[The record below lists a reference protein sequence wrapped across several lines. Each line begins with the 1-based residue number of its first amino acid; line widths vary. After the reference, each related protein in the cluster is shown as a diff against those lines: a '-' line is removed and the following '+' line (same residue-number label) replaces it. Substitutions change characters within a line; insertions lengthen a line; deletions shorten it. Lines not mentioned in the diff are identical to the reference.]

1 MHSLTNERKLPKK
14 WLMDRKCIDFSIQSQ
29 HKKNPHG
36 NAIANANC
44 IPVNCFTFI
53 KQQSMGDTA
62 IFFYC
67 SDAVLSYT
75 DKVVSDSYNLFPCYF
90 GGLIISE

>member
-1 MHSLTNERKLPKK
+1 MA
-14 WLMDRKCIDFSIQSQ
+14 RKCIDLKFKASI
-29 HKKNPHG
+29 KKIPYG
-36 NAIANANC
+36 NAIVNANC

-67 SDAVLSYT
+67 SDAVLSYI
-75 DKVVSDSYNLFPCYF
+75 DKVVSDSYNLPPCYF
-90 GGLIISE
+90 QELITSE

>member
-1 MHSLTNERKLPKK
+1 
-14 WLMDRKCIDFSIQSQ
+14 MDRKCIDFSIQSQ
-29 HKKNPHG
+29 HKKIPHG

-67 SDAVLSYT
+67 NDAVLSYT
-75 DKVVSDSYNLFPCYF
+75 DKVVSDSYNLSPCYF
-90 GGLIISE
+90 WGLKISE

>member
-1 MHSLTNERKLPKK
+1 MYR
-14 WLMDRKCIDFSIQSQ
+14 FSIQSQ
-29 HKKNPHG
+29 HKKIPHG

-44 IPVNCFTFI
+44 IPVNYFTFI

-67 SDAVLSYT
+67 SDAVLSYI
-75 DKVVSDSYNLFPCYF
+75 DKVVSDSYNLPPCYF
-90 GGLIISE
+90 QGFISSE